1 MTQIFVGNL
10 AYTTTERELRS
21 VFEHYG
27 RVSSVRLVLDRQT
40 GNARGFAFIGMPRW
54 DDILSPGD
62 ADAIHAYLIDLQ
74 GKTRADELAKQ
85 KAGKPL
91 DGPSLTILSNY

>member
-1 MTQIFVGNL
+1 MPRPL
-10 AYTTTERELRS
+10 PA
-21 VFEHYG
+21 
-27 RVSSVRLVLDRQT
+27 
-40 GNARGFAFIGMPRW
+40 GMPRW
-54 DDILSPGD
+54 DDVLRPDD